1 MIYRKRYRHYP
12 SDLASPDILELNEKG
27 GLASRDGKTLIF
39 FNGKWYVQDW
49 QKNLIEIKQGTAL
62 SKDLTALEG
71 IDSREVWKTPEGKAI
86 VENIRNG
93 KYSESL
99 VATAKDG
106 LGRVRPRNLPNLA
119 RELPL

>member
-1 MIYRKRYRHYP
+1 MKR
-12 SDLASPDILELNEKG
+12 
-27 GLASRDGKTLIF
+27 GLASRDGKTPIF
-39 FNGKWYVQDW
+39 FNGKWYIQDW

-99 VATAKDG
+99 SQQPKTA
-106 LGRVRPRNLPNLA
+106 
-119 RELPL
+119 